1 MSLFIR
7 DGLSLPLSAVLG
19 CPSDSVILKSGP
31 LLGVIPQASIAE
43 RLGRQGVGWA
53 HKLAEREVN
62 NTAGSSVG
70 SGWEGGGD
78 ETGPYMVCTRTHSL
92 YTTQGA
98 TNALYK
104 ISAKYTSGYGEK
116 ADFSSLAIFSNS
128 GHF

>member
-53 HKLAEREVN
+53 QKLAEREVN

-70 SGWEGGGD
+70 SGRVAGMRRALTWFAPEP
-78 ETGPYMVCTRTHSL
+78 TVCILLKVPLTL
-92 YTTQGA
+92 YTKFQP
-98 TNALYK
+98 N
-104 ISAKYTSGYGEK
+104 IPVVMEK
-116 ADFSSLAIFSNS
+116 KLILVV
-128 GHF
+128 